1 VRKLKIVS
9 EPDEANR
16 LTHENDAE
24 RTTPEP
30 HTDRIRFDP
39 DVDRIRF
46 DPDVDRIA
54 LEPDASFVL
63 DHGECV
69 MDMSVDGDWM
79 LTAGSDAKICVWK
92 IKLDPEDEEPLKRV
106 LKGSLSAENTS
117 FSPKVQNNSY
127 FI

>member
-1 VRKLKIVS
+1 MRKLKIVS
-9 EPDEANR
+9 EPDDANR

-30 HTDRIRFDP
+30 NTDRITLEP
-39 DVDRIRF
+39 DAESIT
-46 DPDVDRIA
+46 
-54 LEPDASFVL
+54 LEPDASFTL

-92 IKLDPEDEEPLKRV
+92 IKFDTEDEEPLKRV
-106 LKGSLSAENTS
+106 LKGSLNLSSQFN
-117 FSPKVQNNSY
+117 
-127 FI
+127 